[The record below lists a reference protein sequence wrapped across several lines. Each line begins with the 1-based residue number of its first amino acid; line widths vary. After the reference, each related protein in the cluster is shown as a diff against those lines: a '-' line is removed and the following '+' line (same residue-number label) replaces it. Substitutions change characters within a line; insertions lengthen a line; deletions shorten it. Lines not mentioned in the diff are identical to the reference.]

1 MRWLPSLFLLAL
13 PLAAQFPALRY
24 DPLISG
30 LRAPIQVT
38 HAGDGSGRLFVVEQP
53 GVIRVWA
60 NGALRPTPLLDIQS
74 RVRYSGEMGLLGLA
88 FPPGFAQKRYFY
100 INYVNRQQETIVARV
115 RLTADENVADS
126 ANEQVVLRVRQPFTN
141 HNGGQIAFHPKD
153 GLLYVGMGDG
163 GSANDPQKNS
173 QNPATLLGK
182 MVQLDTEG
190 SQDPQPEIWSSG
202 WRNPWRFSFDRETG
216 DLWAGDVGQ
225 NRWEEIDFEPNGA
238 PKGLN
243 YGWSL
248 MEGNA
253 CQDDRNCEARTDLV
267 RPVFVYGRSEGC
279 SVTGGFVYKGTQ
291 YPELRGTYLFADYCN
306 GNVWGHKA
314 GATVRFGA
322 TGQQVS
328 AFGEDEA
335 GELYL
340 VNIDGVV
347 SRIAAAA
354 TPWQIRAVTNAASF
368 ATGLAPGGIGTIF
381 TSPLPGVTGTS
392 AAERYPLPTTLGG
405 VTVRVNGTAVGL
417 YAVTPQQINFFIPY
431 ALPSVQAEVSIAV
444 GGATAPIAVIPL
456 RAVQPAL
463 FSGDGQYAA
472 VSSTGGIVTLYATGL
487 GDVTNRPANGAA
499 APSSPLALT
508 RETVT
513 VTIAG
518 RAAEVLYSGLAPGFA
533 GLYQINA
540 RIPAGLTGEPEVAI
554 TAAGV
559 RSPALKIRLP

>member
-1 MRWLPSLFLLAL
+1 MRWLGVLVLTI
-13 PLAAQFPALRY
+13 PLAAQFPALRLE
-24 DPLISG
+24 PLMTG
-30 LRAPIQVT
+30 LRAPVQVT

-53 GVIRVWA
+53 GVIRVWS
-60 NGALRPTPLLDIQS
+60 NGALRATPLLDIQS

-88 FPPGFAQKRYFY
+88 FPRGFAQKRYFY

-126 ANEQVVLRVRQPFTN
+126 ANEQVVLRVRQPYAN

-163 GSANDPQKNS
+163 GSANDPQKLS
-173 QNPATLLGK
+173 QNPASLMGK
-182 MVQLDTEG
+182 MLRFDTEG
-190 SQDPQPEIWSSG
+190 SANPQPEIWSSG

-225 NRWEEIDFEPNGA
+225 NRWEEIDFEPFGA

-248 MEGNA
+248 MEGHA
-253 CQDDRNCEARTDLV
+253 CQDDRNCETRTDLV

-279 SVTGGFVYKGTQ
+279 SVTGGFVYRGSQ
-291 YPELRGTYLFADYCN
+291 YAELRGTYLFADYCN
-306 GNVWGHKA
+306 GNVWGYKG
-314 GATVRFGA
+314 GAAVRFAA
-322 TGQQVS
+322 TGQQVA

-347 SRIAAAA
+347 SRIAAVAA
-354 TPWQIRAVTNAASF
+354 PWQVRAVTNAASF
-368 ATGLAPGGIGTIF
+368 AGGLAPGGIGTIF
-381 TSPLPGVTGTS
+381 TTPLPGVTGTVT
-392 AAERYPLPTTLGG
+392 AERYPLPLTLGG
-405 VTVRVNGTAVGL
+405 VTVRVNGAPVGL
-417 YAVTPQQINFFIPY
+417 YAVTPTQINFFIPY
-431 ALPSVQAEVSIAV
+431 ALPGVQAEVSLAV
-444 GGATAPIAVIPL
+444 GGAAAPVAVIPL
-456 RAVQPAL
+456 QPVQPAMFTSDGVYAVATFTQGVVSL
-463 FSGDGQYAA
+463 F
-472 VSSTGGIVTLYATGL
+472 ATGL

-499 APSSPLALT
+499 APANPLAVT
-508 RETVT
+508 REAVAVT
-513 VTIAG
+513 LGG
-518 RAAEVLYSGLAPGFA
+518 RPAEVLFSGLAPGFA

-540 RIPAGLTGEPEVAI
+540 RIPAGLTGEPEVLV
-554 TAAGV
+554 TAAGA